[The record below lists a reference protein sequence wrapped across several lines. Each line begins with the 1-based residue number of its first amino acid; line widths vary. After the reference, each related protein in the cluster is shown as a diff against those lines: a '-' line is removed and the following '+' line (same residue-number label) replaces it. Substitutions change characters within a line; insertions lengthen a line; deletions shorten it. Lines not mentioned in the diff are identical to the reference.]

1 LFARLKPVW
10 IASIT
15 GAKMTSAG
23 SRNYA
28 ASAASPSPFSRDG
41 LDNHQSLSSL
51 NSNMTTRC
59 GGASP
64 LVSAVSPSSFSG
76 VTSMVSSE

>member
-1 LFARLKPVW
+1 LFAQLKPVW

-28 ASAASPSPFSRDG
+28 ASASPSPFSRDG
-41 LDNHQSLSSL
+41 LDNHPSLSSL